1 MPDGLDEMI
10 QRALAEDIGDGD
22 HTTLST
28 IPKDA
33 RGGARLLIKNDGV
46 LAGVSLAEAI
56 GAYFDPEISFRIF
69 IQDGAT
75 VRSGEVAFTLTG
87 PSRSILTM
95 ERVML
100 NFMQRMS
107 GVATLTRRFVHA
119 LEGTGCKVMDTRK
132 TTPGLR
138 ALEKWAVRIGGGINH
153 RHGLYDMILI
163 KDNHVDMAG
172 GITPAIE
179 SARAYMEQ
187 KGITLP
193 IVVESRTMADVDEV
207 LAVGGVDRI
216 MLDNFGVNDLR
227 KAVLRIGGRIPI
239 EASGGITLANARL
252 IADTGVDMIS
262 VGALTHSVDSMDMS
276 LKAM

>member
-1 MPDGLDEMI
+1 MPDGLDEVI

-28 IPKDA
+28 IPKEA

-179 SARAYMEQ
+179 SARAYMER
-187 KGITLP
+187 KDINLP
-193 IVVESRTMADVDEV
+193 IVVESRTMAEVDEV

-252 IADTGVDMIS
+252 IADTGVNMIS